1 KTSVSNPSVSLEFGD
16 DARGLILPYVEGSAA
31 NTAVAGTFIMDPAD
45 KRVKLKL
52 ADGTWQNLSGAAQ
65 VTNSILSAPSTIQE
79 NATAQVIIGST
90 SITPAQ

>member
-1 KTSVSNPSVSLEFGD
+1 
-16 DARGLILPYVEGSAA
+16 
-31 NTAVAGTFIMDPAD
+31 MDPAD

-90 SITPAQ
+90 SITPVQVPGILVYSDPNTAIILPKVPSPLLNIKNPVTSNDCI